1 MNVLHAG
8 WLAASGRHERC
19 MAFWA
24 ETSPQQRKKPRVAGG
39 VRLRAH
45 PFALTVPALREMLIR
60 IGVHDP
66 KVENLP
72 VPIIAL
78 LPSADG
84 SPLPSP
90 ALDAPDAPPQDDALA
105 ITPWRVEALALP
117 AHEGAVSLLDLASV
131 ELPPDLVFGDDLRFW
146 LLATRFVLSLVQR
159 QCLFPAVTQRGNTF
173 YATWQP
179 LLDDPEEA
187 ERFQAVAAAMPSAGR
202 ALSWAKDAVLA
213 RPADLL
219 RDYLAEAVDGI
230 AREAASA
237 VPPQLPGNVRRLRGP
252 ALGDRWA
259 LALHGDPLIDG
270 TAEELAPFAAACRTW
285 ASVPAN
291 PAVAGAFRLCFRL
304 DPPAPVEDSS
314 EAAGDTTSGT
324 SDGPL
329 PSVAED
335 PGAGAITDA
344 PGTHP
349 ESAPATPV
357 AAPSVAAAPPRAG
370 WGMLGWSQ
378 PFGATSSAEDGTPPG
393 AAPAAKKVA
402 PPVRRRTPP
411 PAPPAPVGPP
421 WTLQYLLQATD
432 DPSLLVPLSE
442 VWQQRGATARFLN
455 RRFDQ
460 PQERVLAGLGRA
472 TQLFPALEPS
482 LRASR
487 PESSTLTTAQAQD
500 FLREKALLL
509 RASGFGV
516 LVPNIERSVG
526 LRLTLGKKASG
537 SKGRG
542 PGVLGWDTLV
552 SYDWQLALGDQL
564 LSRAEFEQLAALKEP
579 LVQVRGQWVELGAE
593 AVQQALALLKRPHG
607 EGLSMAEALSM
618 ALAPDAE
625 AMGLPIAAVET
636 EGTFDDLLERLGQGA
651 GRQEL
656 AEPPG
661 FIGTLRPYQR
671 AGLSWLV
678 ALGDSGLGACLA
690 DDMGLGKTVQLI
702 ATLLHRRL
710 QPDTPPTLLVCPT
723 SVVGNWR
730 RELARFAPELRVLIH
745 HGAGRERERFAEE
758 AARHDVVISSY
769 ALLPRDQEMFSAIIW
784 DALVLDEAQNIKNP
798 VTKAAQAARA
808 LPARWRVALTGTPV
822 ENRLD
827 ELWSIFQFI
836 NPGYL
841 GSAERFRKRFALP
854 IERTADAEAT
864 RRLKALVGPFIL
876 RRLKTDRS
884 IIQDLPEK
892 NEMKVFCTLTRE
904 QATLYEAALR
914 EGLKEIAESDGIGR
928 RGQILA
934 VLTKLKQI
942 CDHPA
947 LFLHDGSALP
957 GRSGKLGRL
966 QEMLEEVI
974 ALDDKA
980 LLFTQYAQMGTLLK
994 GYLEATFGREVLFLS
1009 GSTPAAER
1017 DRMVARFQAEG
1028 KGPQLFVLS
1037 IKAGGTGLN
1046 LTRANHVFHFDR
1058 WWNPAVENQATDRAF
1073 RIGQR
1078 RDVQVHKYICAGTFE
1093 EKLDEIIERKQALSE
1108 SIVGGGE
1115 SWITEMST
1123 ESLRD
1128 LFALRLDAVAE
1139 G

>member
-1 MNVLHAG
+1 
-8 WLAASGRHERC
+8 

-24 ETSPQQRKKPRVAGG
+24 ETSPQRKRPRATGSARV
-39 VRLRAH
+39 RAH
-45 PFALTVPALREMLIR
+45 PFALAVPALREVLIR
-60 IGVHDP
+60 IGAHDP
-66 KVENLP
+66 EVENLP
-72 VPIIAL
+72 VPIVAS
-78 LPSADG
+78 LPSMEG
-84 SPLPSP
+84 SPVPSP
-90 ALDAPDAPPQDDALA
+90 ALGVSDAPAQDDTLA
-105 ITPWRVEALALP
+105 ITPWRMEALTLPGHDSAL
-117 AHEGAVSLLDLASV
+117 SLLGLASV
-131 ELPPDLVFGDDLRFW
+131 ELPPDVVFGDDLRFW

-159 QCLFPAVTQRGNTF
+159 QCLLPAVTQRGNEY
-173 YATWQP
+173 YAIWQP
-179 LLDDPEEA
+179 LLDDPEDA
-187 ERFQAVAAAMPSAGR
+187 QRFQAIAAAMPSAGR
-202 ALSWAKDAVLA
+202 ALAWTRDAVLA

-219 RDYLAEAVDGI
+219 RDYLGQAVDGI
-230 AREAASA
+230 ARQAASA
-237 VPPQLPGNVRRLRGP
+237 VAPQLPGNVRRLRGP

-259 LALHGDPLIDG
+259 LALHGDPLIAG
-270 TAEELAPFAAACRTW
+270 PTEELAPFVAACRTW

-304 DPPAPVEDSS
+304 DPPAPVEDPGPDTSEEPLSS
-314 EAAGDTTSGT
+314 AVEDRGSDATADTPAAHLAADSLPTT
-324 SDGPL
+324 P
-329 PSVAED
+329 A
-335 PGAGAITDA
+335 A
-344 PGTHP
+344 
-349 ESAPATPV
+349 ATP
-357 AAPSVAAAPPRAG
+357 AAASPRVG
-370 WGMLGWSQ
+370 WGMLGWNQ
-378 PFGATSSAEDGTPPG
+378 PFGAAPLAEDGTPPG
-393 AAPAAKKVA
+393 AGSAAQKVA

-411 PAPPAPVGPP
+411 PTPPAPVGPP
-421 WTLQYLLQATD
+421 WTIHYLLQATD

-442 VWQQRGATARFLN
+442 VWQQRGATARFLD

-487 PESSTLTTAQAQD
+487 PEFCTLTTTQAQD

-509 RASGFGV
+509 KASGFGV
-516 LVPNIERSVG
+516 LVPNIARSVG
-526 LRLTLGKKASG
+526 LRLSLGKKAS

-564 LSRAEFEQLAALKEP
+564 LSRAEFEALAALKEP

-636 EGTFDDLLERLGQGA
+636 EGAFDELLERLGQGT

-671 AGLSWLV
+671 AGLSWL
-678 ALGDSGLGACLA
+678 ATLGGNGLGACLA

-710 QPDTPPTLLVCPT
+710 QPDTPPSLLVCPT

-730 RELARFAPELRVLIH
+730 RELARFAPELRVLVH

-758 AARHDVVISSY
+758 AACHDVVISSY
-769 ALLPRDQEMFSAIIW
+769 ALLPRDQEMFSALTW

-798 VTKAAQAARA
+798 ATKAAQAARA

-904 QATLYEAALR
+904 QATLYEATLR

-934 VLTKLKQI
+934 VLTRLKQI

-980 LLFTQYAQMGTLLK
+980 LLFTQYAQMGSLLK

-1009 GSTPAAER
+1009 GSTPATER

-1108 SIVGGGE
+1108 SIVGAGE

>member
-1 MNVLHAG
+1 
-8 WLAASGRHERC
+8 

-24 ETSPQQRKKPRVAGG
+24 ETSPQQRKRRRVAGG

-45 PFALTVPALREMLIR
+45 PFAVAVPALREILIR
-60 IGVHDP
+60 IGVHGPD
-66 KVENLP
+66 VESLL
-72 VPIIAL
+72 VPIIAR
-78 LPSADG
+78 LPSVEG

-90 ALDAPDAPPQDDALA
+90 ALSAPDAPDVPTSGDAPA
-105 ITPWRVEALALP
+105 ITPWRVEALTLP
-117 AHEGAVSLLDLASV
+117 GRDSAIALLDLASM
-131 ELPPDLVFGDDLRFW
+131 ELPPDVVYGDDLRFW
-146 LLATRFVLSLVQR
+146 LLATRFVLSLLQR
-159 QCLFPAVTQRGNTF
+159 QCLLPAVTQRGNGF

-179 LLDDPEEA
+179 LLDDPEDAQRFHAIA
-187 ERFQAVAAAMPSAGR
+187 EAMPSAGR
-202 ALSWAKDAVLA
+202 ALAWAKDVVLA

-219 RDYLAEAVDGI
+219 RDYLAEVVDGI
-230 AREAASA
+230 ARQAASA

-259 LALHGDPLIDG
+259 LALHGDQLIVG
-270 TAEELAPFAAACRTW
+270 TTEELAPFAAACRTW

-304 DPPAPVEDSS
+304 DPPVPIEDPEVEV
-314 EAAGDTTSGT
+314 
-324 SDGPL
+324 SDGPHA
-329 PSVAED
+329 SVADD
-335 PGAGAITDA
+335 PGADVLAAQPD
-344 PGTHP
+344 
-349 ESAPATPV
+349 PATTTPV
-357 AAPSVAAAPPRAG
+357 AATSVAATSPRAG
-370 WGMLGWSQ
+370 WGMLGWSEA
-378 PFGATSSAEDGTPPG
+378 FGATLSTEDGTPPG
-393 AAPAAKKVA
+393 AAPAAQRVA

-411 PAPPAPVGPP
+411 PPPPAPVGPL
-421 WTLQYLLQATD
+421 WTIQYLLQATD

-442 VWQQRGATARFLN
+442 VWQQRGATARFLD

-487 PESSTLTTAQAQD
+487 PEFCTLTTVQAQD

-516 LVPNIERSVG
+516 LVPNIARSVG
-526 LRLTLGKKASG
+526 LRLSLGKKAS

-542 PGVLGWDTLV
+542 PGVLGWDTLI

-564 LSRAEFEQLAALKEP
+564 LSRAEFEALAALKEP

-593 AVQQALALLKRPHG
+593 AVQQAMAMLKRPHG
-607 EGLSMAEALSM
+607 EGFSMAEALSM

-625 AMGLPIAAVET
+625 MLGLPIAAVET
-636 EGTFDDLLERLGQGA
+636 ECAFDDLLERLGQGA
-651 GRQEL
+651 SRQEM

-661 FIGTLRPYQR
+661 FVGTLRPYQR
-671 AGLSWLV
+671 AGLSWLA
-678 ALGDSGLGACLA
+678 ALGGNGLGACLA

-702 ATLLHRRL
+702 ATLLHRRQ

-730 RELARFAPELRVLIH
+730 RELARFAPELRVLVH

-758 AARHDVVISSY
+758 AACHDVVISSY
-769 ALLPRDQEMFSAIIW
+769 ALLPRDQEMFSAFTW

-798 VTKAAQAARA
+798 ATKAAQAARA

-914 EGLKEIAESDGIGR
+914 DGLKQIAESDGIGR

-934 VLTKLKQI
+934 VLTRLKQI

-966 QEMLEEVI
+966 QEMLEVVI

-1009 GSTPAAER
+1009 GSTPAVER

-1028 KGPQLFVLS
+1028 KGPQLFILS

-1046 LTRANHVFHFDR
+1046 LTPANHVFHFDR

-1108 SIVGGGE
+1108 SIVGAGE

-1123 ESLRD
+1123 DSLRD